1 MRTLRARLLAA
12 YGAVLAA
19 GVATLVLAALGLH
32 EAIGAED
39 AIGAAARDS
48 FGTLFWG
55 LLALTGLGLALVSIA
70 TWNIAHE
77 LGGKFLDLAGA
88 TERLEQGDYG
98 LTLPHTGVHEI
109 DLLARRMERM
119 GRTLDQLDAR
129 RLRALIA
136 EKLRLEAVLNGIGEG
151 LLLLDA
157 HGAVERANPVA
168 RDLLAPHV
176 PERGAPLPEALRG
189 GALGRALA
197 AAPGAWRA
205 GELELGGEGHVRTVA
220 FAVHTL
226 GGDADGL
233 VVVLRD
239 VSAERAFARRR
250 SDFVL
255 RAAHE
260 LRTPLTGLAMGTAL
274 LEERLRAAPGTAEHT
289 AFATIRQEMARTL
302 ALIDRLLELARLYA
316 ADPGSPPVAR
326 PPAEL
331 LEAAAQRHADAAR
344 AKSVALNVHA
354 DAGLPEVAVHE
365 ALVARALDELLRNA
379 LRATPDGGAIE
390 LRATRATRGG
400 EAVRL
405 AIGDGGP
412 GVPAERRAAL
422 FEPFA
427 RHAPGRGEGHG
438 LGLAISRE
446 IAARHGGRLRMLPAA
461 AGSLFALD
469 LPCRPAQPGGSPPG

>member
-1 MRTLRARLLAA
+1 MTTLRARLLAA

-19 GVATLVLAALGLH
+19 GVATLLLAALGLH
-32 EAIGAED
+32 EAIGDGD
-39 AIGAAARDS
+39 AAVPEPHS
-48 FGTLFWG
+48 FGALFWG

-70 TWNIAHE
+70 TWNIARE
-77 LGGKFLDLAGA
+77 LGGKFLDLARA

-98 LTLPHTGVHEI
+98 LALPHTGVHEI

-119 GRTLDQLDAR
+119 GRTLEQLDVQR
-129 RLRALIA
+129 VRALIA

-151 LLLLDA
+151 LLLIDA
-157 HGAVERANPVA
+157 QGAVERANPVA
-168 RDLLAPHV
+168 RELLAPHA
-176 PERGAPLPEALRG
+176 PERGAPLPEALRD

-197 AAPGAWRA
+197 APPGTWRA
-205 GELELGGEGHVRTVA
+205 GEIELGIEQSPRTIE
-220 FAVHTL
+220 FAVDTL
-226 GGDADGL
+226 GGDAGGL

-260 LRTPLTGLAMGTAL
+260 LRTPLTGLAMGAAL
-274 LEERLRAAPGTAEHT
+274 LEERLRAAPGTHEHT
-289 AFATIRQEMARTL
+289 ALTTIRREMARSI
-302 ALIDRLLELARLYA
+302 ALIDRLLELARLYTE
-316 ADPGSPPVAR
+316 DPGSPPVAR
-326 PPAEL
+326 APGSL
-331 LEAAAQRHADAAR
+331 LAAAAERHADAAR
-344 AKSVALNVHA
+344 AKSVALSVRA
-354 DAGLPEVAVHE
+354 DDGLPDVAVHE
-365 ALVARALDELLRNA
+365 ALLARALDELLRNA

-390 LRATRATRGG
+390 LSATRATRGG

-405 AIGDGGP
+405 AVGDGGP

-427 RHAPGRGEGHG
+427 RHAPARGDGHG

-446 IAARHGGRLRMLPAA
+446 IAARHGGRLRMLPASH
-461 AGSLFALD
+461 GSLFALD
-469 LPCRPAQPGGSPPG
+469 LPCRPTPPGATPSA